1 MAVLRRTIGFNIL
14 ECLKQKNITLE
25 AFAEKMR
32 YSAKDVQ
39 NLIEGK
45 VIVSPTELD
54 RIAEYLGTTKEYFIN
69 VAPEYVLPDLRF
81 MKKFSNPDN
90 LDMIIDLM
98 DEYVECRE
106 AVDSTEA

>member
-1 MAVLRRTIGFNIL
+1 M
-14 ECLKQKNITLE
+14 
-25 AFAEKMR
+25 
-32 YSAKDVQ
+32 
-39 NLIEGK
+39 
-45 VIVSPTELD
+45 
-54 RIAEYLGTTKEYFIN
+54 
-69 VAPEYVLPDLRF
+69 APEYVLPDLRF

>member
-54 RIAEYLGTTKEYFIN
+54 RIAEYLGTT
-69 VAPEYVLPDLRF
+69 EYVLPDLRF